1 MIPLF
6 RPACSGLR
14 PEPRGGF
21 APATP
26 LKSKTKTFLRRKND
40 SFIRSILALPL
51 VGTEH
56 DTSKG
61 D

>member
-1 MIPLF
+1 MSLLLGL
-6 RPACSGLR
+6 ACWGLR
-14 PEPRGGF
+14 PEPRWGF

-26 LKSKTKTFLRRKND
+26 LKSKNKNLPQKENRKTFC
-40 SFIRSILALPL
+40 ALPL